1 MPNYAIYA
9 RVSTAKQ
16 STDMQVEKLKEI
28 ADQKGWDVTQTILE
42 TVSGSKGRSER
53 KGLDELL
60 KAVTRRE
67 IHGVMVWSVDRLGRS
82 MSDLISTMT
91 HLNNENAQL
100 YMHTQGIDT
109 TNSTGR
115 AMFGLLSVFAEFERS
130 MIQERV
136 RAGLEVAK
144 AKGKTFGRP
153 KLKDKLVTKV
163 EDALK
168 QGHSVSEVQNLTKA
182 SRGTISRVRQRLNAD
197 GQLPTTTKNFIKVGT
212 YSTKNISTT
221 SQIATIDLNKVDI
234 EDVKEAF
241 SKRAKPKTKPSKV
254 A

>member
-28 ADQKGWDVTQTILE
+28 ADDKGWDVTQTILE

-168 QGHSVSEVQNLTKA
+168 QGYSVSEVQKQTKA
-182 SRGTISRVRQRLNAD
+182 SRGTVSRIRQRLNAD
-197 GQLPTTTKNFIKVGT
+197 GELTTTKSLIKVGT
-212 YSTKNISTT
+212 YSTKNIGTT

>member
-16 STDMQVEKLKEI
+16 STDMQVEQLKEI
-28 ADQKGWDVTQTILE
+28 ADDKGWNVTQTIIE
-42 TVSGSKGRSER
+42 TVSGAKSRSER

-91 HLNNENAQL
+91 HLYNENAHL

-109 TNSTGR
+109 TNPTGR
-115 AMFGLLSVFAEFERS
+115 AMFGMLSVFADFERS

-136 RAGLEVAK
+136 KAGLATAK
-144 AKGKTFGRP
+144 EKGVQLGRP
-153 KLKDKLVTKV
+153 TLKEKLVERIKA
-163 EDALK
+163 ELIR
-168 QGHSVSEVQNLTKA
+168 GNSVSEVQNITKA
-182 SRGTISRVRQRLNAD
+182 SRGTVSRIRQRLNED
-197 GQLPTTTKNFIKVGT
+197 GELPKVRGTTIKKIGE
-212 YSTKNISTT
+212 
-221 SQIATIDLNKVDI
+221 IDL
-234 EDVKEAF
+234 
-241 SKRAKPKTKPSKV
+241 SKTNPKTVTQRLREAVTGKSKQSDV

>member
-16 STDMQVEKLKEI
+16 STDMQVEQLKEI
-28 ADQKGWDVTQTILE
+28 ADQKGWDVTQTIIE
-42 TVSGSKGRSER
+42 TVSGAKGRSDR

-91 HLNNENAQL
+91 HIKDENAHL
-100 YMHTQGIDT
+100 YIHTQGIDT
-109 TNSTGR
+109 TNSTGK
-115 AMFGLLSVFAEFERS
+115 AMFGMISVFADFERS

-136 RAGLEVAK
+136 KAGLEVAK

-153 KLKDKLVTKV
+153 KVKDKLASKI
-163 EDALK
+163 EEALK
-168 QGHSVSEVQNLTKA
+168 QGYSVSVVQKQTKA
-182 SRGTISRVRQRLNAD
+182 SRGTVSRIRQRLNAD
-197 GQLPTTTKNFIKVGT
+197 GQLPTNTMNVMKVGT
-212 YSTKNISTT
+212 YSTKNIGTT
-221 SQIATIDLNKVDI
+221 RKIATIDLNKVDI

-241 SKRAKPKTKPSKV
+241 SKSAKSKPKGSKV

>member
-16 STDMQVEKLKEI
+16 STDMQVDQLKEI

-42 TVSGSKGRSER
+42 TVSGAKGRSDR

-91 HLNNENAQL
+91 HLKDENAQL
-100 YMHTQGIDT
+100 YIHTHGIDT
-109 TNSTGR
+109 NTDTGR
-115 AMFGLLSVFAEFERS
+115 AMFGMIAIFADFEKS
-130 MIQERV
+130 IIQQRV
-136 RAGLEVAK
+136 KAGLEVAK

-153 KLKDKLVTKV
+153 KVKAQLATKIAV
-163 EDALK
+163 ALK
-168 QGHSVSEVQNLTKA
+168 QGYSVSEVQKLTKA
-182 SRGTISRVRQRLNAD
+182 SRGTVSRVRQRLNAD
-197 GQLPTTTKNFIKVGT
+197 GKLPTATKNLIKVGT
-212 YSTKNISTT
+212 YNTKNISTT
-221 SQIATIDLNKVDI
+221 PGIVVNKVDI
-234 EDVKEAF
+234 DAVKEAL
-241 SKRAKPKTKPSKV
+241 SKRTKSKTKGSKV